1 MIRTVDAIGE
11 IVSEPSHDVHFVFT
25 RPIRRLPGRFRTG
38 GRSRA
43 LGNAVGMR
51 LATAFDMPALTG
63 QCKRCSRYG
72 ELFPVRGIY
81 YCRPCGELFDRHLRG
96 YRGPDRRTQSGDVG
110 PRRRWSDVKA
120 ADPFL
125 ALRSI

>member
-1 MIRTVDAIGE
+1 MSISIFP
-11 IVSEPSHDVHFVFT
+11 PSSA
-25 RPIRRLPGRFRTG
+25 PGRPESAF
-38 GRSRA
+38 GRPSPPRHRSPDASWHRRGASRKV
-43 LGNAVGMR
+43 VGTR
-51 LATAFDMPALTG
+51 LAKGFAMPALTG

-81 YCRPCGELFDRHLRG
+81 YCRPCGEVFDRHLRG
-96 YRGPDRRTQSGDVG
+96 YPGPDRRTQGDAEG

-125 ALRSI
+125 FLRSG